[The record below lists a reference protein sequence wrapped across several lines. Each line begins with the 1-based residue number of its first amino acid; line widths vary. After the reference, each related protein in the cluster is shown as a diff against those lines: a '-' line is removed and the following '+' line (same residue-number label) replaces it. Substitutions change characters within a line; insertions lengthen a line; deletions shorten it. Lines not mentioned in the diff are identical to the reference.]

1 MIFTIEFIIKY
12 FQLSEEQCLNWIK
25 KFNACQVQEYANTS
39 VLADESS
46 APSGS
51 TEDSSPD
58 ISIGCFACQ
67 DKSSLS
73 VTTKDIVSSTRLPV
87 CAPGFSLKWS
97 SQIQVHLP
105 I

>member
-1 MIFTIEFIIKY
+1 MSKAIIGHGQYQLRPQY
-12 FQLSEEQCLNWIK
+12 FQLSEEQRLNWIK

-46 APSGS
+46 AP
-51 TEDSSPD
+51 EDSSPD

-73 VTTKDIVSSTRLPV
+73 Q
-87 CAPGFSLKWS
+87 CKWS
-97 SQIQVHLP
+97 AIQV
-105 I
+105 